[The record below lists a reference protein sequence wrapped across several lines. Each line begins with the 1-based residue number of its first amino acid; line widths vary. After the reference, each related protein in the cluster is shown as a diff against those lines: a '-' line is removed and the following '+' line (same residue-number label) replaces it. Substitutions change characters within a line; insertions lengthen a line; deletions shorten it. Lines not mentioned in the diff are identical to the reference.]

1 MRIFTFIA
9 VVCCILGMSN
19 CTSMNSSDNRKM
31 EDCLFLADS
40 FRKVGVKDSALFY
53 FKQAESLLADTAS
66 VSSRYHIYRSLGEL
80 NQETF
85 NPVKA
90 KEYYHRTL
98 RLPSLNANDSI
109 PILYHLL
116 GIYYYEQKEDS
127 MTWCYNSSPS
137 STFSTLDSIGKN
149 YYFSLMFVYSNEL
162 WGFNWEATHEH
173 AIRAMKCASW
183 ATAAA
188 DASMIS
194 RLQDKNGNLQ
204 ITDSICTMVDTIEDL
219 PRRANLN
226 YLLYREATRYKMYP
240 LATRLSRRYIA
251 DVDSFTTVYTE
262 NKLKDWEEK
271 HAHSELQRTYAETRS
286 RWYATILISVLAFIL
301 LGTTIILFLRWQRKR
316 YQKEWQNHKA
326 QVQLLQK
333 RIDSM
338 DEEMKRN
345 MGQQEYTRQLQ
356 LEMDELKDKKRQS
369 EIRIRQLE
377 TIYRVKGDALS
388 TQDAEAFQV
397 FRRIMDK
404 HAYHPASE
412 RHLLQHWMN
421 LSHRDFAIRLDI
433 RCKDLSDREKDICYL
448 VALGLEFDHIAETLD
463 IQPRSVDRYI
473 STICKKLEF
482 EKGNK
487 KLFAEF
493 MAGWR

>member
-1 MRIFTFIA
+1 
-9 VVCCILGMSN
+9 
-19 CTSMNSSDNRKM
+19 MNPSDNWKM
-31 EDCLFLADS
+31 EDCMCLADS
-40 FRKVGVKDSALFY
+40 FRKLGIKDSALFY
-53 FKQAESLLADTAS
+53 FKQAESLLANTAS

-85 NPVKA
+85 NPMSA

-98 RLPSLNANDSI
+98 SLPSLNANDSI

-127 MTWCYNSSPS
+127 MTWRYNSSPS

-204 ITDSICTMVDTIEDL
+204 ITDSICAMVDEIEDL
-219 PRRANLN
+219 PRKANLN

-251 DVDSFTTVYTE
+251 DVDSFITVYTG
-262 NKLKDWEEK
+262 NKLKDWEEIY
-271 HAHSELQRTYAETRS
+271 AYSELQRTYAETRS
-286 RWYATILISVLAFIL
+286 RWYATILSSVLAFML
-301 LGTTIILFLRWQRKR
+301 LGTMVILFLRWQRKR
-316 YQKEWQNHKA
+316 YQKEWQSHKV

-345 MGQQEYTRQLQ
+345 IGQQEYTRQLQ
-356 LEMDELKDKKRQS
+356 LEMDELKEKKRQS

-377 TIYRVKGDALS
+377 TIYRIKGDALS

-404 HAYHPASE
+404 HVYLPASE

-421 LSHRDFAIRLDI
+421 LAHRDFAIHLDMH
-433 RCKDLSDREKDICYL
+433 CKDLSDREKDICYL
-448 VALGLEFDHIAETLD
+448 VALGLESDYIAETLD
-463 IQPRSVDRYI
+463 VQPRSVDRYI
-473 STICKKLEF
+473 STICKKMGF

>member
-1 MRIFTFIA
+1 
-9 VVCCILGMSN
+9 
-19 CTSMNSSDNRKM
+19 MNPSDNWKM
-31 EDCLFLADS
+31 EDCMCLADS
-40 FRKVGVKDSALFY
+40 FRKLGIKDSALFY
-53 FKQAESLLADTAS
+53 FKQAESLLANTAS

-85 NPVKA
+85 NPMSA

-98 RLPSLNANDSI
+98 SLPSLNANDSI

-127 MTWCYNSSPS
+127 MTWCYKSSPS
-137 STFSTLDSIGKN
+137 NTFSTLDSIGKN

-173 AIRAMKCASW
+173 AIRAMKSASW

-204 ITDSICTMVDTIEDL
+204 ITDSICAMVDEIEDL
-219 PRRANLN
+219 PRKANLN

-251 DVDSFTTVYTE
+251 DVDSFITVYTG
-262 NKLKDWEEK
+262 NKLKDWEEIY
-271 HAHSELQRTYAETRS
+271 AYSELQRTYAETRS
-286 RWYATILISVLAFIL
+286 RWYATILSSVLAFML
-301 LGTTIILFLRWQRKR
+301 LGTMVILFLRWQRKR
-316 YQKEWQNHKA
+316 YQKEWQSHKV

-345 MGQQEYTRQLQ
+345 IGQQEYTRQLQ
-356 LEMDELKDKKRQS
+356 LEMDELKEKKRQS

-377 TIYRVKGDALS
+377 TIYRIKGDALS

-404 HAYHPASE
+404 HVYLPASE

-421 LSHRDFAIRLDI
+421 LAHRDFAIHLDMH
-433 RCKDLSDREKDICYL
+433 CKDLSDREKDICYL
-448 VALGLEFDHIAETLD
+448 VALGLESDYIAETLD
-463 IQPRSVDRYI
+463 VQPRSVDRYI
-473 STICKKLEF
+473 STICKKLGF

>member
-1 MRIFTFIA
+1 
-9 VVCCILGMSN
+9 
-19 CTSMNSSDNRKM
+19 MNSSDNWKM
-31 EDCLFLADS
+31 EDCMCLADS
-40 FRKVGVKDSALFY
+40 FRKLGIKDSALFY
-53 FKQAESLLADTAS
+53 FKQAESLLANTAS

-85 NPVKA
+85 NPMSA

-98 RLPSLNANDSI
+98 SLPSLNANDSI

-204 ITDSICTMVDTIEDL
+204 ITDSICAMVDEIEDL
-219 PRRANLN
+219 PRKANLN

-251 DVDSFTTVYTE
+251 DVDSFITVYTG

-271 HAHSELQRTYAETRS
+271 YAYSELQRTYAETRS
-286 RWYATILISVLAFIL
+286 RWYATILSSVLAFML
-301 LGTTIILFLRWQRKR
+301 LGTMVFLFLRWQRKR
-316 YQKEWQNHKA
+316 YQKNGRA
-326 QVQLLQK
+326 
-333 RIDSM
+333 
-338 DEEMKRN
+338 
-345 MGQQEYTRQLQ
+345 
-356 LEMDELKDKKRQS
+356 
-369 EIRIRQLE
+369 
-377 TIYRVKGDALS
+377 
-388 TQDAEAFQV
+388 
-397 FRRIMDK
+397 
-404 HAYHPASE
+404 
-412 RHLLQHWMN
+412 
-421 LSHRDFAIRLDI
+421 I
-433 RCKDLSDREKDICYL
+433 RCKSNFYRN
-448 VALGLEFDHIAETLD
+448 GLIRWT
-463 IQPRSVDRYI
+463 R
-473 STICKKLEF
+473 K
-482 EKGNK
+482 
-487 KLFAEF
+487 
-493 MAGWR
+493 

>member
-1 MRIFTFIA
+1 
-9 VVCCILGMSN
+9 
-19 CTSMNSSDNRKM
+19 MNSSDNWKM
-31 EDCLFLADS
+31 EDCMCLADS
-40 FRKVGVKDSALFY
+40 FRKLGIKDSALFY
-53 FKQAESLLADTAS
+53 FKQAESLLANTAS

-85 NPVKA
+85 NPMSA

-98 RLPSLNANDSI
+98 SLPSLNANDSI

-137 STFSTLDSIGKN
+137 STYSTLDSIGKN

-204 ITDSICTMVDTIEDL
+204 ITDSICAMVDEIEDL
-219 PRRANLN
+219 PRKANLN

-251 DVDSFTTVYTE
+251 DVDSFITVYTG

-271 HAHSELQRTYAETRS
+271 YAYSELQRTYAETRS
-286 RWYATILISVLAFIL
+286 RWYATILSSVLAFML
-301 LGTTIILFLRWQRKR
+301 LGTMVILFLRWQRKR
-316 YQKEWQNHKA
+316 YQKEWQSHKV

-345 MGQQEYTRQLQ
+345 IGQQEYTRQLQ
-356 LEMDELKDKKRQS
+356 LEMDELKEKKRQS

-377 TIYRVKGDALS
+377 TIYRIKGDALS

-404 HAYHPASE
+404 HVYLPASE

-421 LSHRDFAIRLDI
+421 LAHRDFAIHLDMH
-433 RCKDLSDREKDICYL
+433 CKDLSDREKDICYL
-448 VALGLEFDHIAETLD
+448 VALGLESDYIAETLD
-463 IQPRSVDRYI
+463 VQPRSVDRYI
-473 STICKKLEF
+473 STICKKLGF

>member
-1 MRIFTFIA
+1 
-9 VVCCILGMSN
+9 
-19 CTSMNSSDNRKM
+19 MNSSDNWKM
-31 EDCLFLADS
+31 EDCMCLADS
-40 FRKVGVKDSALFY
+40 FRKLGIKDSALFY
-53 FKQAESLLADTAS
+53 FKQAESLLANTAS

-85 NPVKA
+85 NPMSA

-98 RLPSLNANDSI
+98 SLPSLNANDSI

-204 ITDSICTMVDTIEDL
+204 ITDSICAMVDEIEDL
-219 PRRANLN
+219 PRKANLN

-251 DVDSFTTVYTE
+251 DVDSFITVYTG

-271 HAHSELQRTYAETRS
+271 YAYSELQRTYAETRS
-286 RWYATILISVLAFIL
+286 RWYATILSSVLAFML
-301 LGTTIILFLRWQRKR
+301 LGTMVILFLRWQRKR
-316 YQKEWQNHKA
+316 YQKEWQSHKV

-345 MGQQEYTRQLQ
+345 IGQQEYTRQLQ
-356 LEMDELKDKKRQS
+356 LEMDELKEKKHQS

-377 TIYRVKGDALS
+377 TIYRIKGDALS

-404 HAYHPASE
+404 HVYLPASE

-421 LSHRDFAIRLDI
+421 LAHRDFAIHLDMH
-433 RCKDLSDREKDICYL
+433 CKDLSDREKDICYL
-448 VALGLEFDHIAETLD
+448 VALGLESDYIAETLD
-463 IQPRSVDRYI
+463 VQPRSVDRYI
-473 STICKKLEF
+473 STICKKLGF

>member
-1 MRIFTFIA
+1 
-9 VVCCILGMSN
+9 
-19 CTSMNSSDNRKM
+19 MNSSDNWKM
-31 EDCLFLADS
+31 EDCMCLADS
-40 FRKVGVKDSALFY
+40 FRKLGIKDSALFY
-53 FKQAESLLADTAS
+53 FKQAESLLANTAS

-85 NPVKA
+85 NPMSA

-98 RLPSLNANDSI
+98 SLPSLNANDSI

-204 ITDSICTMVDTIEDL
+204 ITDSICAMVDEIEDL
-219 PRRANLN
+219 PRKANLN

-251 DVDSFTTVYTE
+251 DVDSFITVYTG

-271 HAHSELQRTYAETRS
+271 YAYSELQRTYAETRS
-286 RWYATILISVLAFIL
+286 RWYATILSSVLAFML
-301 LGTTIILFLRWQRKR
+301 LGTMVILFLRWQRKR
-316 YQKEWQNHKA
+316 YQKEWQSHKV

-345 MGQQEYTRQLQ
+345 IGQQEYTRQLQ
-356 LEMDELKDKKRQS
+356 LEMDELKEKKRQS

-377 TIYRVKGDALS
+377 TIYRIKGDALS

-404 HAYHPASE
+404 HVYLPASE

-421 LSHRDFAIRLDI
+421 LAHRDFAIHLDMH
-433 RCKDLSDREKDICYL
+433 CKDLSDREKDICYL
-448 VALGLEFDHIAETLD
+448 VALGLESDYIAETLD
-463 IQPRSVDRYI
+463 VQPRSVDRYI
-473 STICKKLEF
+473 STICKKMGF

>member
-1 MRIFTFIA
+1 MKYPIGIA
-9 VVCCILGMSN
+9 IVCCMIGMSN
-19 CTSMNSSDNRKM
+19 CTAVKSSDKWKM
-31 EDCLFLADS
+31 DDCLCLADS
-40 FRKVGVKDSALFY
+40 FRKVGIKDSALFY
-53 FKQAESLLADTAS
+53 FKQAERMLADTAS

-85 NPVKA
+85 NPSSA
-90 KEYYHRTL
+90 KEYYHRAL
-98 RLPSLNANDSI
+98 NLPSLNGNDSI
-109 PILYHLL
+109 PLLYHLL

-127 MTWCYNSSPS
+127 MTWCFNSRSY
-137 STFSTLDSIGKN
+137 STLDSIGKN
-149 YYFSLMFVYSNEL
+149 YYFSFVLVYSNEL
-162 WGFNWEATHEH
+162 WGHNSEATKEH

-188 DASMIS
+188 DASMING
-194 RLQDKNGNLQ
+194 LQDKYGNLQ
-204 ITDSICTMVDTIEDL
+204 ITDSICAMVDEIEDL

-226 YLLYREATRYKMYP
+226 YLLYREAIRYKMYP

-251 DVDSFTTVYTE
+251 DVDSFITVYTE

-271 HAHSELQRTYAETRS
+271 YAYSELQHTYAETRS
-286 RWYATILISVLAFIL
+286 RWYATILISTLAFMLIGAML
-301 LGTTIILFLRWQRKR
+301 ILFLRWQRKR
-316 YQKEWQNHKA
+316 YQKEWQSHKIH
-326 QVQLLQK
+326 VHVLQE
-333 RIDSM
+333 RIDSL
-338 DEEMKRN
+338 DEEVKRSID
-345 MGQQEYTRQLQ
+345 QQEHTRQLQ
-356 LEMDELKDKKRQS
+356 LEMNELKEKKRQS

-388 TQDAEAFQV
+388 AQDAEAFQV

-421 LSHRDFAIRLDI
+421 LAHRDFAIRLDV

-463 IQPRSVDRYI
+463 VQSRSVDRYI
-473 STICKKLEF
+473 STICKKLGF

>member
-1 MRIFTFIA
+1 
-9 VVCCILGMSN
+9 
-19 CTSMNSSDNRKM
+19 MNSSDNWKM
-31 EDCLFLADS
+31 EDCMCLADS
-40 FRKVGVKDSALFY
+40 FRKLGIKDSALFY
-53 FKQAESLLADTAS
+53 FKQAESLLANTAS

-85 NPVKA
+85 NPMSA

-98 RLPSLNANDSI
+98 SLPSLNANDSI

-204 ITDSICTMVDTIEDL
+204 ITDSICAMVDEIEDL
-219 PRRANLN
+219 PRKANLN

-251 DVDSFTTVYTE
+251 DVDSFITVYTG

-271 HAHSELQRTYAETRS
+271 YAYSELQRTYAETRS
-286 RWYATILISVLAFIL
+286 RWYATILSSVLAFML
-301 LGTTIILFLRWQRKR
+301 LGTMVILFLRWQRKR
-316 YQKEWQNHKA
+316 YQKEWQSHKV

-333 RIDSM
+333 RIDLM

-345 MGQQEYTRQLQ
+345 IGQQEYTRQLQ
-356 LEMDELKDKKRQS
+356 LEMDELKEKKHQS

-377 TIYRVKGDALS
+377 TIYRIKGDALS

-404 HAYHPASE
+404 HVYLPASE

-421 LSHRDFAIRLDI
+421 LAHRDFAIHLDMH
-433 RCKDLSDREKDICYL
+433 CKDLSDREKDICYL
-448 VALGLEFDHIAETLD
+448 VALGLESDYIAETLYV
-463 IQPRSVDRYI
+463 QPRSVDRYI
-473 STICKKLEF
+473 STICKKLGF

>member
-1 MRIFTFIA
+1 
-9 VVCCILGMSN
+9 
-19 CTSMNSSDNRKM
+19 MNSSDNWKM
-31 EDCLFLADS
+31 EDCMCLADS
-40 FRKVGVKDSALFY
+40 FRKLGIKDSALFY
-53 FKQAESLLADTAS
+53 FKQAESLLANTAS

-85 NPVKA
+85 NPMSA

-98 RLPSLNANDSI
+98 SLPSLNANDSI

-127 MTWCYNSSPS
+127 MTWCYKSSPS

-204 ITDSICTMVDTIEDL
+204 ITDSICAMVDEIEDL
-219 PRRANLN
+219 PRKANLN

-251 DVDSFTTVYTE
+251 DVDSFITVYTG
-262 NKLKDWEEK
+262 NKLKDWEEIY
-271 HAHSELQRTYAETRS
+271 AYSELQRTYAETRS
-286 RWYATILISVLAFIL
+286 RWYATILSSVLAFML
-301 LGTTIILFLRWQRKR
+301 LGTMVILFLRWQRKR
-316 YQKEWQNHKA
+316 YQKEWQSHKV

-345 MGQQEYTRQLQ
+345 IGQQEYTRQLQ
-356 LEMDELKDKKRQS
+356 LEMDELKEKKRQS

-377 TIYRVKGDALS
+377 TIYRIKGDALS

-404 HAYHPASE
+404 HVYLPASE

-421 LSHRDFAIRLDI
+421 LAHRDFAIHLDMH
-433 RCKDLSDREKDICYL
+433 CKDLSDREKDICYL
-448 VALGLEFDHIAETLD
+448 VALGLESDYIAETLD
-463 IQPRSVDRYI
+463 VQPRSVDRYI
-473 STICKKLEF
+473 STICKKLGF

>member
-1 MRIFTFIA
+1 
-9 VVCCILGMSN
+9 
-19 CTSMNSSDNRKM
+19 MNSSDNWKM
-31 EDCLFLADS
+31 EDCMCLADS
-40 FRKVGVKDSALFY
+40 FRKLGIKDSALFY
-53 FKQAESLLADTAS
+53 FKQAESLLANTAS

-85 NPVKA
+85 NPMSA

-98 RLPSLNANDSI
+98 SLPSLNANDSI

-137 STFSTLDSIGKN
+137 NTFSTLDSIGKN

-204 ITDSICTMVDTIEDL
+204 ITDSICAMVDEIEDL
-219 PRRANLN
+219 PRKANLN

-251 DVDSFTTVYTE
+251 DVDSFITVYTG

-271 HAHSELQRTYAETRS
+271 YAYSELQRTYAETRS
-286 RWYATILISVLAFIL
+286 RWYATILSSVLAFML
-301 LGTTIILFLRWQRKR
+301 LGTMVILFLRWQRKR
-316 YQKEWQNHKA
+316 YQKEWQSHKV

-345 MGQQEYTRQLQ
+345 IGQQEYTRQLQ
-356 LEMDELKDKKRQS
+356 LEMDELKEKKRQS

-377 TIYRVKGDALS
+377 TIYRIKGDALS

-404 HAYHPASE
+404 HVYLPASE

-421 LSHRDFAIRLDI
+421 LAHRDFAIHLDMH
-433 RCKDLSDREKDICYL
+433 CKDLSDREKDICYL
-448 VALGLEFDHIAETLD
+448 VALGLESDYIAETLD
-463 IQPRSVDRYI
+463 VQPRSVDRYI
-473 STICKKLEF
+473 STICKKMGF

>member
-1 MRIFTFIA
+1 
-9 VVCCILGMSN
+9 
-19 CTSMNSSDNRKM
+19 MNSSDNWKM
-31 EDCLFLADS
+31 EDCMCLADS
-40 FRKVGVKDSALFY
+40 FRKLGIKDSALFY
-53 FKQAESLLADTAS
+53 FKQAESLLANTAS

-85 NPVKA
+85 NPMSA

-98 RLPSLNANDSI
+98 SLPSLNANDSI

-204 ITDSICTMVDTIEDL
+204 ITDSICAMVDEIEDL
-219 PRRANLN
+219 PRKANLN

-251 DVDSFTTVYTE
+251 DVDSFITVYTG

-271 HAHSELQRTYAETRS
+271 YAYSELQRTYAETRS
-286 RWYATILISVLAFIL
+286 RWYATILSSVLAFML
-301 LGTTIILFLRWQRKR
+301 LGTMVFLFLRWQRKR
-316 YQKEWQNHKA
+316 YQKEWQSHKV

-345 MGQQEYTRQLQ
+345 IGQQEYTRQLQ
-356 LEMDELKDKKRQS
+356 LEMDELKEKKHQS

-377 TIYRVKGDALS
+377 TIYRIKGDALS

-404 HAYHPASE
+404 HVYLPASE

-421 LSHRDFAIRLDI
+421 LAHRDFAIHLDMH
-433 RCKDLSDREKDICYL
+433 CKDLSDREKDICYL
-448 VALGLEFDHIAETLD
+448 VALGLESDYIAETLD
-463 IQPRSVDRYI
+463 VQPRSVDRYI
-473 STICKKLEF
+473 STICKKLGF

>member
-1 MRIFTFIA
+1 
-9 VVCCILGMSN
+9 
-19 CTSMNSSDNRKM
+19 MNSSDNWKM
-31 EDCLFLADS
+31 EDCMCLADS
-40 FRKVGVKDSALFY
+40 FRKLGIKDSALFY
-53 FKQAESLLADTAS
+53 FKQAESLLANTAS

-85 NPVKA
+85 NPMSA
-90 KEYYHRTL
+90 KEYYYRTL
-98 RLPSLNANDSI
+98 SLPSLNANDSI

-188 DASMIS
+188 DAFMIS

-204 ITDSICTMVDTIEDL
+204 ITDSICAMVDEIEDL
-219 PRRANLN
+219 PRKANLN

-251 DVDSFTTVYTE
+251 DVDSFITVYTG

-271 HAHSELQRTYAETRS
+271 YAYSELQRTYAETRS
-286 RWYATILISVLAFIL
+286 RWYATILSSVLAFML
-301 LGTTIILFLRWQRKR
+301 LGTMVFLFLRWQRKR
-316 YQKEWQNHKA
+316 YQKEWQSHKV

-345 MGQQEYTRQLQ
+345 IGQQEYTRQLQ
-356 LEMDELKDKKRQS
+356 LEMDELKEKKRQS

-377 TIYRVKGDALS
+377 TIYRIKGDALS

-404 HAYHPASE
+404 HVYLPASE

-421 LSHRDFAIRLDI
+421 LAHRDFAIHLDMH
-433 RCKDLSDREKDICYL
+433 CKDLSDREKDICYL
-448 VALGLEFDHIAETLD
+448 VALGLESDYIAETLD
-463 IQPRSVDRYI
+463 VQPRSVDRYI
-473 STICKKLEF
+473 STICKKMGF

>member
-1 MRIFTFIA
+1 
-9 VVCCILGMSN
+9 
-19 CTSMNSSDNRKM
+19 MNSSDNWKM
-31 EDCLFLADS
+31 EDCMCLADS
-40 FRKVGVKDSALFY
+40 FRKLGIKDSALFY
-53 FKQAESLLADTAS
+53 FKQAESLLANTAS

-85 NPVKA
+85 NPMSA

-98 RLPSLNANDSI
+98 SLPSLNANDSI

-183 ATAAA
+183 ATVAA

-204 ITDSICTMVDTIEDL
+204 ITDSICAMVDEIEDL
-219 PRRANLN
+219 PRKANLN

-251 DVDSFTTVYTE
+251 DVDSFITVYTG

-271 HAHSELQRTYAETRS
+271 YAYSELQRTYAETRS
-286 RWYATILISVLAFIL
+286 RWYATILSSVLAFML
-301 LGTTIILFLRWQRKR
+301 LGTMVILFLRWQRKR
-316 YQKEWQNHKA
+316 YQKEWQSHKV

-333 RIDSM
+333 RIDLM

-345 MGQQEYTRQLQ
+345 IGQQEYTRQLQ
-356 LEMDELKDKKRQS
+356 LEMDELKEKKHQS

-377 TIYRVKGDALS
+377 TIYRIKGDALS

-404 HAYHPASE
+404 HVYLPASE

-421 LSHRDFAIRLDI
+421 LAHRDFAIHLDMH
-433 RCKDLSDREKDICYL
+433 CKDLSDREKDICYL
-448 VALGLEFDHIAETLD
+448 VALGLESDYIAETLD
-463 IQPRSVDRYI
+463 VQPRSVDRYI
-473 STICKKLEF
+473 STICKKMGF

>member
-1 MRIFTFIA
+1 
-9 VVCCILGMSN
+9 
-19 CTSMNSSDNRKM
+19 MNPSDNWKM
-31 EDCLFLADS
+31 EDCMCLADS
-40 FRKVGVKDSALFY
+40 FRKLGIKDSALFY
-53 FKQAESLLADTAS
+53 FKQAESLLANTAS

-85 NPVKA
+85 NPMSA

-98 RLPSLNANDSI
+98 SLPSLNANDSI

-204 ITDSICTMVDTIEDL
+204 ITDSICAMVDEIEDL
-219 PRRANLN
+219 PRKANLN

-251 DVDSFTTVYTE
+251 DVDSFITVYTG
-262 NKLKDWEEK
+262 NKLKDWEEIY
-271 HAHSELQRTYAETRS
+271 AYSELQRTYAETRS
-286 RWYATILISVLAFIL
+286 RWYATILSSVLAFML
-301 LGTTIILFLRWQRKR
+301 LGTMVILFLRWQRKR
-316 YQKEWQNHKA
+316 YQKEWQSHKV

-345 MGQQEYTRQLQ
+345 IGQQEYTRQLQ
-356 LEMDELKDKKRQS
+356 LEMDELKEKKRQS

-377 TIYRVKGDALS
+377 TIYRIKGDALS

-404 HAYHPASE
+404 HVYLPASE

-421 LSHRDFAIRLDI
+421 LAHRDFAIHLDMH
-433 RCKDLSDREKDICYL
+433 CKDLSDREKDICYL
-448 VALGLEFDHIAETLD
+448 VALGLESDYIAETLD
-463 IQPRSVDRYI
+463 VQPRSVDRYI
-473 STICKKLEF
+473 STICKKMGF

>member
-1 MRIFTFIA
+1 
-9 VVCCILGMSN
+9 
-19 CTSMNSSDNRKM
+19 MNSSDNWKM
-31 EDCLFLADS
+31 EDCMCLADS
-40 FRKVGVKDSALFY
+40 FRKLGIKDSALFY
-53 FKQAESLLADTAS
+53 FKQAESLLANTAS

-85 NPVKA
+85 NPMSA

-98 RLPSLNANDSI
+98 SLPSLNANDSI

-204 ITDSICTMVDTIEDL
+204 ITDSICAMVDEIEDL
-219 PRRANLN
+219 PRKANLN

-251 DVDSFTTVYTE
+251 DVDSFITVYTG

-271 HAHSELQRTYAETRS
+271 YAYSELQRTYAETRS
-286 RWYATILISVLAFIL
+286 RWYATILSSVLAFML
-301 LGTTIILFLRWQRKR
+301 LGTMVILFLRWQRKR
-316 YQKEWQNHKA
+316 YQKEWQSHKV

-345 MGQQEYTRQLQ
+345 IGQQEYTRQLQ
-356 LEMDELKDKKRQS
+356 LEMDELKEKKHQS

-377 TIYRVKGDALS
+377 TIYRIKGDALS

-404 HAYHPASE
+404 HVYLPASE

-421 LSHRDFAIRLDI
+421 LAHRDFAIHLDMH
-433 RCKDLSDREKDICYL
+433 CKDLSDREKDICYL
-448 VALGLEFDHIAETLD
+448 VALGLESDYIAETLD
-463 IQPRSVDRYI
+463 VQPRSVDRYI
-473 STICKKLEF
+473 STICKKMGF

>member
-1 MRIFTFIA
+1 
-9 VVCCILGMSN
+9 
-19 CTSMNSSDNRKM
+19 MNSSDNWKM
-31 EDCLFLADS
+31 EDCMCLADS
-40 FRKVGVKDSALFY
+40 FRKLGIKDSALFY
-53 FKQAESLLADTAS
+53 FKQAESLLANTAS

-85 NPVKA
+85 NPMSA

-98 RLPSLNANDSI
+98 SLPSLNANDSI

-204 ITDSICTMVDTIEDL
+204 ITDSICAMVDEIEDL
-219 PRRANLN
+219 PRKANLN

-251 DVDSFTTVYTE
+251 DVDSFITVYTG
-262 NKLKDWEEK
+262 NKLKDWEEIY
-271 HAHSELQRTYAETRS
+271 AYSELQRTYAETRS
-286 RWYATILISVLAFIL
+286 RWYATILSSVLAFML
-301 LGTTIILFLRWQRKR
+301 LGTMVILFLRWQRKR
-316 YQKEWQNHKA
+316 YQKEWQSHKV

-345 MGQQEYTRQLQ
+345 IGQQEYTRQLQ
-356 LEMDELKDKKRQS
+356 LEMDELKEKKRQS

-377 TIYRVKGDALS
+377 TIYRIKGDALS

-404 HAYHPASE
+404 HVYLPASE

-421 LSHRDFAIRLDI
+421 LAHRDFAIHLDMH
-433 RCKDLSDREKDICYL
+433 CKDLSDREKDICYL
-448 VALGLEFDHIAETLD
+448 VALGLESDYIAETLD
-463 IQPRSVDRYI
+463 VQPRSVDRYI
-473 STICKKLEF
+473 STICKKMGF

>member
-1 MRIFTFIA
+1 
-9 VVCCILGMSN
+9 
-19 CTSMNSSDNRKM
+19 MNTSDNWKM
-31 EDCLFLADS
+31 EDCMCLADS
-40 FRKVGVKDSALFY
+40 FRKLGIKDSALFY
-53 FKQAESLLADTAS
+53 FKQAESLLANTAS

-85 NPVKA
+85 NPMSA
-90 KEYYHRTL
+90 KEYYYRTL
-98 RLPSLNANDSI
+98 SLPSLNANDSI

-137 STFSTLDSIGKN
+137 YTFSTLDSIGKN

-204 ITDSICTMVDTIEDL
+204 ITDSICAMVDEIEDL
-219 PRRANLN
+219 PRKANLN
-226 YLLYREATRYKMYP
+226 YLLYRETTRYKMYP

-251 DVDSFTTVYTE
+251 DVDSFITVYTG

-271 HAHSELQRTYAETRS
+271 YAYSELQRTYAETRS
-286 RWYATILISVLAFIL
+286 RWYATILSSVLAFML
-301 LGTTIILFLRWQRKR
+301 LGTMVILFLRWQRKR
-316 YQKEWQNHKA
+316 YQKEWQSHKV

-345 MGQQEYTRQLQ
+345 IGQQEYTRQLQ
-356 LEMDELKDKKRQS
+356 LEMDELKEKKRQS

-377 TIYRVKGDALS
+377 TIYRIKGDVLS

-404 HAYHPASE
+404 HVYLPASE

-421 LSHRDFAIRLDI
+421 LAHRDFAIHLDMH
-433 RCKDLSDREKDICYL
+433 CKDLSDREKDICYL
-448 VALGLEFDHIAETLD
+448 VALGLESDYIAETLD
-463 IQPRSVDRYI
+463 VQPRSVDRYI
-473 STICKKLEF
+473 STICKKMGF

>member
-1 MRIFTFIA
+1 
-9 VVCCILGMSN
+9 
-19 CTSMNSSDNRKM
+19 MNSSDNWKM
-31 EDCLFLADS
+31 EDCMCLADS
-40 FRKVGVKDSALFY
+40 FRKLGIKDSALFY
-53 FKQAESLLADTAS
+53 FKQAESLLANTAS

-85 NPVKA
+85 NPMSA

-98 RLPSLNANDSI
+98 SLPSLNANDSI

-137 STFSTLDSIGKN
+137 STFSTLDSIGEN

-204 ITDSICTMVDTIEDL
+204 ITDSICAMVDEIEDL
-219 PRRANLN
+219 PRKANLN

-251 DVDSFTTVYTE
+251 DVDSFITVYMG

-271 HAHSELQRTYAETRS
+271 YAYSELQRTYAETRS
-286 RWYATILISVLAFIL
+286 RWYATILSSVLAFML
-301 LGTTIILFLRWQRKR
+301 LGTMVILFLRWQRKR
-316 YQKEWQNHKA
+316 YQKEWQSHKV

-345 MGQQEYTRQLQ
+345 IGQQEYTRQLQ
-356 LEMDELKDKKRQS
+356 LEMDELKEKKRQS

-377 TIYRVKGDALS
+377 TIYRIKGDALS

-421 LSHRDFAIRLDI
+421 LAHRDFAIHLDMH
-433 RCKDLSDREKDICYL
+433 CKDLSDREKDICYL
-448 VALGLEFDHIAETLD
+448 VALGLESDYIAETLD
-463 IQPRSVDRYI
+463 VQPRSVDRYI
-473 STICKKLEF
+473 STICKKMGF

>member
-1 MRIFTFIA
+1 
-9 VVCCILGMSN
+9 
-19 CTSMNSSDNRKM
+19 MNPSDNWKM
-31 EDCLFLADS
+31 EDCMCLADS
-40 FRKVGVKDSALFY
+40 FRKLGIKDSALFY
-53 FKQAESLLADTAS
+53 FKQAESLLANTAS

-85 NPVKA
+85 NPMSA

-98 RLPSLNANDSI
+98 SLPSLNANDSI

-204 ITDSICTMVDTIEDL
+204 ITDSICAMVDEIEDL
-219 PRRANLN
+219 PRKANLN

-251 DVDSFTTVYTE
+251 DVDSFITVYTG

-271 HAHSELQRTYAETRS
+271 YAYSELQRTYAETRS
-286 RWYATILISVLAFIL
+286 RWYATILSSVLAFML
-301 LGTTIILFLRWQRKR
+301 LGTMVILFLRWQRKR
-316 YQKEWQNHKA
+316 YQKEWQSHKV

-345 MGQQEYTRQLQ
+345 IGQQEYTRQLQ
-356 LEMDELKDKKRQS
+356 LEMDELKEKKRQS

-377 TIYRVKGDALS
+377 TIYRIKGDALS

-404 HAYHPASE
+404 HVYLPASE

-421 LSHRDFAIRLDI
+421 LAHRDFAIHLDMH
-433 RCKDLSDREKDICYL
+433 CKDLSDREKDICYL
-448 VALGLEFDHIAETLD
+448 VALGLESDYIAETLD
-463 IQPRSVDRYI
+463 VQPRSVDRYI
-473 STICKKLEF
+473 STICKKMGF

>member
-1 MRIFTFIA
+1 
-9 VVCCILGMSN
+9 
-19 CTSMNSSDNRKM
+19 MNSSDNWKM
-31 EDCLFLADS
+31 EDCMCLADS
-40 FRKVGVKDSALFY
+40 FRKLGIKDSALFY
-53 FKQAESLLADTAS
+53 FKQAESLLANTAS

-85 NPVKA
+85 NPMSA

-98 RLPSLNANDSI
+98 SLPSLNANDSI

-137 STFSTLDSIGKN
+137 YTFSTLDSIGEN

-204 ITDSICTMVDTIEDL
+204 ITDSICAMVDEIEDL
-219 PRRANLN
+219 PRKANLN

-251 DVDSFTTVYTE
+251 DVDSFITVYTG

-271 HAHSELQRTYAETRS
+271 YAYSELQRTYAETRS
-286 RWYATILISVLAFIL
+286 RWYATILSSVLAFML
-301 LGTTIILFLRWQRKR
+301 LGTMVILFLRWQRKR
-316 YQKEWQNHKA
+316 YQKEWQSHKV

-345 MGQQEYTRQLQ
+345 IGQQEYTRQLQ
-356 LEMDELKDKKRQS
+356 LEMDELKEKKHQS

-377 TIYRVKGDALS
+377 TIYRIKGDALS

-404 HAYHPASE
+404 HVYLPASE

-421 LSHRDFAIRLDI
+421 LAHRDFAIHLDMH
-433 RCKDLSDREKDICYL
+433 CKDLSDREKDICYL
-448 VALGLEFDHIAETLD
+448 VALGLESDYIAETLD
-463 IQPRSVDRYI
+463 VQPRSVDRYI
-473 STICKKLEF
+473 STICKKLGF

>member
-1 MRIFTFIA
+1 
-9 VVCCILGMSN
+9 
-19 CTSMNSSDNRKM
+19 MNPSDNWKM
-31 EDCLFLADS
+31 EDCMCLADS
-40 FRKVGVKDSALFY
+40 FRKLGIKDSALFY
-53 FKQAESLLADTAS
+53 FKQAESLLANTAS

-85 NPVKA
+85 NPMSA

-98 RLPSLNANDSI
+98 SLPSLNANDSI

-173 AIRAMKCASW
+173 AIRAMKSASW

-204 ITDSICTMVDTIEDL
+204 ITDSICAMVDEIEDL
-219 PRRANLN
+219 PRKANLN

-251 DVDSFTTVYTE
+251 DVDSFITVYTG

-271 HAHSELQRTYAETRS
+271 YAYSELQRTYAETRS
-286 RWYATILISVLAFIL
+286 RWYATILSSVLAFML
-301 LGTTIILFLRWQRKR
+301 LGTMVILFLRWQRKR
-316 YQKEWQNHKA
+316 YQKEWQSHKV

-345 MGQQEYTRQLQ
+345 IGQQEYTRQLQ
-356 LEMDELKDKKRQS
+356 LEMDELKEKKRQS

-377 TIYRVKGDALS
+377 TIYRIKGDALS

-404 HAYHPASE
+404 HVYLPASE

-421 LSHRDFAIRLDI
+421 LAHRDFAIHLDMH
-433 RCKDLSDREKDICYL
+433 CKDLSDREKDICYL
-448 VALGLEFDHIAETLD
+448 VALGLESDYIAETLD
-463 IQPRSVDRYI
+463 VQPRSVDRYI
-473 STICKKLEF
+473 STICKKMGF

>member
-1 MRIFTFIA
+1 
-9 VVCCILGMSN
+9 
-19 CTSMNSSDNRKM
+19 MNTSDNWKM
-31 EDCLFLADS
+31 EDCMCLADS
-40 FRKVGVKDSALFY
+40 FRKLGIKDSALFY
-53 FKQAESLLADTAS
+53 FKQAESLLANTAS

-85 NPVKA
+85 NPMSA
-90 KEYYHRTL
+90 KEYYYRTL
-98 RLPSLNANDSI
+98 SLPSLNANDSI

-204 ITDSICTMVDTIEDL
+204 ITDSICAMVDEIEDL
-219 PRRANLN
+219 PRKANLN

-251 DVDSFTTVYTE
+251 DVDSFITVYTG

-271 HAHSELQRTYAETRS
+271 YAYSELQRTYAETRS
-286 RWYATILISVLAFIL
+286 RWYATILSSVLAFML
-301 LGTTIILFLRWQRKR
+301 LGTMVFLFLRWQRKR
-316 YQKEWQNHKA
+316 YQKEWQSHKV

-345 MGQQEYTRQLQ
+345 IGQQEYTRQLQ
-356 LEMDELKDKKRQS
+356 LEMDELKEKKRQS

-377 TIYRVKGDALS
+377 TIYRIKGDVLS

-404 HAYHPASE
+404 HVYLPASE

-421 LSHRDFAIRLDI
+421 LAHRDFAIHLDMH
-433 RCKDLSDREKDICYL
+433 CKDLSDREKDICYL
-448 VALGLEFDHIAETLD
+448 VALGLESDYIAETLD
-463 IQPRSVDRYI
+463 VQPRSVDRYI
-473 STICKKLEF
+473 STICKKMGF

>member
-1 MRIFTFIA
+1 
-9 VVCCILGMSN
+9 
-19 CTSMNSSDNRKM
+19 MNSSDNWKM
-31 EDCLFLADS
+31 EDCMCLADS
-40 FRKVGVKDSALFY
+40 FRKLGIKDSALFY
-53 FKQAESLLADTAS
+53 FKQAESLLANTAS

-85 NPVKA
+85 NPMSA

-98 RLPSLNANDSI
+98 SLPSLNANDSI

-204 ITDSICTMVDTIEDL
+204 ITDSICAMVDEIEDL
-219 PRRANLN
+219 PRKANLN

-251 DVDSFTTVYTE
+251 DVDSFITVYTG

-271 HAHSELQRTYAETRS
+271 YAYSELQRTYAETRS
-286 RWYATILISVLAFIL
+286 RWYATILSSVLAFML
-301 LGTTIILFLRWQRKR
+301 LGTMVILFLRWQRKR
-316 YQKEWQNHKA
+316 YQKEWQSHKV

-345 MGQQEYTRQLQ
+345 IGQQEYTRQLQ
-356 LEMDELKDKKRQS
+356 LEMDELKEKKRQS

-377 TIYRVKGDALS
+377 TIYRIKGDALS

-404 HAYHPASE
+404 HVYLPASE

-421 LSHRDFAIRLDI
+421 LAHRDFAIHLDMH
-433 RCKDLSDREKDICYL
+433 CKDLSDREKDICYL
-448 VALGLEFDHIAETLD
+448 VALGLESDYIAETLD
-463 IQPRSVDRYI
+463 VQPRSVDRYI
-473 STICKKLEF
+473 STICKKLGF